1 MMPVFLQK
9 LARLPRYYFFRVK
22 RLKGDPEYLARG
34 VALGVFMGNLPLAP
48 QTFLLLPLT
57 VFFKVSTL
65 AAIISSV
72 IVNNP
77 FTVTLQYY
85 IAWRIGSLILPGRGS
100 MEHVENMLRTIAN
113 EGLFDGLAAFGR
125 LGLDTLLVLLIGGVL
140 MGLPMALISYVFV
153 RRFFLGIR
161 ERRHRKHLLNKQP

>member
-9 LARLPRYYFFRVK
+9 LARLPRYYFLRVK
-22 RLKGDPEYLARG
+22 RLKGDPEYIARG

-65 AAIISSV
+65 AAIIASV

-77 FTVTLQYY
+77 LTVTFQYY
-85 IAWRIGSLILPGRGS
+85 IAWRIGSIILPGRGS
-100 MEHVENMLRTIAN
+100 MEHLEKMLRTIAD

-125 LGLDTLLVLLIGGVL
+125 LGLDTLLVLLIGGIA
-140 MGLPMALISYVFV
+140 MGLPMALISYFPA
-153 RRFFLGIR
+153 RTFFRSLR
-161 ERRHRKHLLNKQP
+161 ERRLRKHLLSNQP

>member
-1 MMPVFLQK
+1 MMPLFLQK
-9 LARLPRYYFFRVK
+9 LARLPRYYLLRVK

-65 AAIISSV
+65 AAIIASI

-85 IAWRIGSLILPGRGS
+85 IAWRIGSVFLPGRGS
-100 MEHVENMLRTIAN
+100 MEHLENMLRTIAA

-125 LGLDTLLVLLIGGVL
+125 LGLDTLLVLLIGGMA
-140 MGLPMALISYVFV
+140 MGLPMALISYFPA
-153 RRFFLGIR
+153 RSFFRSVR
-161 ERRHRKHLLNKQP
+161 ERRQQRQLLNKRP